1 MANEGGMT
9 KQDLVDA
16 LKEVGFK
23 PGSGGNSSANQGGA
37 GSTGT
42 GFKQADEAA
51 SSVGKKLKD
60 ELGSAATSAA
70 KGFGDLKDAAD
81 KNINTWRDLSDK
93 GANFG
98 NNIVGMNVAASGSRV
113 SLSEFSDT
121 IANNSKAFIGLG
133 GNVGHGGQKF
143 AQLTDEMYT
152 NMAPVTDQ
160 LRQQG
165 VSNKELNDILALQI
179 GFQRGSFKDDKEGH
193 AESIKAATDLANEMN
208 SIAQLQGISRKEMEE
223 KLKKES
229 VNAQVEA
236 KMRLIGATEGPEAEK
251 KARLAYAENF
261 ARAEAQGQGQRFRE
275 IFATGHEVTKEA
287 AAQGAMTNQQGAAI
301 AEMAKASAKGNM
313 AEADKAHKM
322 SLEGQ
327 QKNAKDITTL
337 QLATYGGVAGL
348 GGKVAESIVT
358 STQSAYDAE
367 KKIRQEAAFKNATD
381 AEITAERIK
390 RAEAAKLGKDE
401 KGADQAGNATTKA
414 AVNIE
419 QRMNDAGA
427 AVAKNLVN
435 PLNEK
440 AGPAINKFAD
450 TALGAQQ
457 KLSNGK
463 VVTTPQAND
472 MAVKQGY
479 EGTGSTA
486 GAKPTGLVNQAL
498 NTAGTVGKAGES
510 VAEGVGSVVGFFKDA
525 TSSKPPQK
533 ADGGIVPGTDK
544 GTTVTVGEKGKPEA
558 IVPLDQLKT
567 AGGANP
573 VGGMTSNEQLKAK
586 AEEAIRI
593 IKEHGE
599 GSFSTQIRIT
609 ESGSLRLREQ
619 FDEHN
624 EKMQSLGQASSEE
637 RIAELIA
644 QAEKIKAADQKT
656 SEDRVKNVVE
666 TVKVEANAGEV
677 AKSKAKAMAEAYG
690 GRSEGGVETVK
701 PPPSINDMM
710 GDMMDKISG
719 GIDVKSIAKDIK
731 TSSTDPKVQAEI
743 EKSEKDKKY
752 IAENKAKAE
761 KEKQHNQASV
771 QKVEH
776 KATLDDV
783 VAALMKLNSTM
794 HQVADHSEGIKRATK
809 NMSGN
814 SLTRG

>member
-1 MANEGGMT
+1 MANEGIT

-23 PGSGGNSSANQGGA
+23 PGSGGNSAGGNNS
-37 GSTGT
+37 GSSGT
-42 GFKQADEAA
+42 GFKQADDAA
-51 SSVGKKLKD
+51 GSVGKKLKD
-60 ELGSAATSAA
+60 EFGGALNSAGRGLS
-70 KGFGDLKDAAD
+70 DLKNVAD
-81 KNINTWRDLSDK
+81 NNINTWQDLSNK

-98 NNIVGMNVAASGSRV
+98 NNVVGMNVAAAGSRV
-113 SLSEFSDT
+113 SLNEFADT
-121 IANNSKAFIGLG
+121 IANNNKSLISLGTNAGQGSK
-133 GNVGHGGQKF
+133 KF
-143 AQLTDEMYT
+143 AQMTDEMYT

-165 VSNKELNDILALQI
+165 FTNKELNDILAIQI
-179 GFQRGSFKDDKEGH
+179 GFEKTGFKDTKESRE
-193 AESIKAATDLANEMN
+193 AAIKGALDMAQEMETV
-208 SIAQLQGISRKEMEE
+208 AQLTGKSRKEQEE
-223 KLKKES
+223 E
-229 VNAQVEA
+229 
-236 KMRLIGATEGPEAEK
+236 MK
-251 KARLAYAENF
+251 KASADTTTQMKLREILLTQGEAAHQKAKQAYEMGLIQANATGQGQAFKENF
-261 ARAEAQGQGQRFRE
+261 AFGNV
-275 IFATGHEVTKEA
+275 ISKEA
-287 AAQGAMTNQQGAAI
+287 ANQQAVLKQQGTENAAAARAAASGDMDAMKKHQEQVRAEQIKNNSDLSIIQAAKYGSIMKGAGDAARSGI
-301 AEMAKASAKGNM
+301 EAGQATFAEERN
-313 AEADKAHKM
+313 
-322 SLEGQ
+322 L
-327 QKNAKDITTL
+327 
-337 QLATYGGVAGL
+337 
-348 GGKVAESIVT
+348 
-358 STQSAYDAE
+358 
-367 KKIRQEAAFKNATD
+367 RREAAFKNAS
-381 AEITAERIK
+381 AEEVASELKR
-390 RAEAAKLGKDE
+390 RAELAAAGKNKDGQSELGS
-401 KGADQAGNATTKA
+401 ATTKA

-479 EGTGSTA
+479 QGTGSTA

-510 VAEGVGSVVGFFKDA
+510 VAEGVGSVFGFFKDA